1 MENLEFNR
9 LLLHTAFSCMACD
22 GNIDNRE
29 VKMIKSL
36 HHEKTAF
43 GEIDIESDLESLR
56 QEINQDSTTFLKGY
70 FQELSNA
77 ELTETNE
84 LKLIEIAIDT
94 INADKKVEYSEIK
107 FFKVIRSML
116 KVKDEAVLDKYPHFE
131 EYLEQDIISGDYLS
145 KLQKDYFGTHIINKV
160 FDADSFSSDITLS
173 DND

>member
-9 LLLHTAFSCMACD
+9 LLLRTAFSCMACD

-43 GEIDIESDLESLR
+43 GDIDIDSDLESLR

-70 FQELSNA
+70 FQELANA
-77 ELTETNE
+77 ELKETNE

-131 EYLEQDIISGDYLS
+131 EYLEQDIISGNYLS
-145 KLQKDYFGTHIINKV
+145 KLQKDYF
-160 FDADSFSSDITLS
+160 DAQRITSTFNFNDLSGEITDS
-173 DND
+173 N

>member
-1 MENLEFNR
+1 MENLEFNK
-9 LLLHTAFSCMACD
+9 LLLRTAFSCMACD

-43 GEIDIESDLESLR
+43 GDIDIDSDLESLR

-145 KLQKDYFGTHIINKV
+145 KLQKDYF
-160 FDADSFSSDITLS
+160 DAQRITSTFNFNDLSGEITDS
-173 DND
+173 N